1 MKILV
6 VDTATRAAIAASVN
20 DGVVVRESSNHE
32 QTRHAERLLPM
43 IDEAMAGAAWR
54 LSDLDLIVCGRG
66 PGSFTGVRVGM
77 ATAKGIALA
86 CGAPLVGIVSLQA
99 MAHAARRLQGP
110 APVVALLDAK
120 KNEVFLAVYDACG
133 KQIVAPAHLPRAE
146 VAPWMESS
154 TLAELEAPIVVGEVA
169 HELDLPRPH
178 LLRHPDVDL
187 PCARSMAALAVEAW
201 TRDPV
206 DGIESLEPLYVRPPD
221 IHLPRSR
228 Q

>member
-6 VDTATRAAIAASVN
+6 VDTATRAAIAASVD
-20 DGVVVRESSNHE
+20 DGVVVRQASNQE

-43 IDEAMAGAAWR
+43 IDDAMAGAAWG
-54 LSDLDLIVCGRG
+54 LSDLDLIVCGQG

-77 ATAKGIALA
+77 ATAKGLALA

-99 MAHAARRLQGP
+99 MAHAARQQQGP

-133 KQIVAPAHLPRAE
+133 KQIVAPSHLPRTE
-146 VAPWMESS
+146 VASWMRSS
-154 TLAELEAPIVVGEVA
+154 TLAELDNPIVVGEVA
-169 HELDLPRPH
+169 HELDLPQAR
-178 LLRHPDVDL
+178 LLRHPDADL

-206 DGIESLEPLYVRPPD
+206 DGIETLEPLYVRPPD